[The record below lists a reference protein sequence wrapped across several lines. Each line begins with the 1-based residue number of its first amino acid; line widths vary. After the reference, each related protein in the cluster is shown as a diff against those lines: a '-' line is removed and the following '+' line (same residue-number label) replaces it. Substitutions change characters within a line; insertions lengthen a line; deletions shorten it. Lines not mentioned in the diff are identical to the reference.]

1 MQTKYDI
8 LIQNIKEEFK
18 NMNNTNEIWE
28 IPKYSKNQINKAGKT
43 LSLPD
48 ISSKEKNEALFVL
61 NNWRASH
68 GYPLQEIYNILKEIN
83 PDAIVAQR
91 LKRLDSIIGK
101 LKSFENMSLYRMQ
114 DLGGC
119 RVIVKDI
126 KELYQAVEKFKKHI
140 SLNTQFELKREDDYI
155 KKPKK
160 SGYRSYHLV
169 YKYHN
174 DKNTNYNKNMLIE
187 IQFRTKR
194 QHTWATAVEM
204 MSTYTQSNLK
214 SSIGEKYLLRFF
226 TIVSSIFAILEKE
239 PLCPNTPQNI
249 SELLTELKALDEKH
263 NILYNI
269 DSLNNVSKIIQN
281 NSKINNNDRCLLILN
296 SRQQVTSIQTFPEN
310 EYKLAYRS
318 FENIEKLYSQENI
331 VLVSV
336 SSINELGNAYPNYF
350 LDISNFIDLLDYAIE
365 LLNNNDKNI

>member
-1 MQTKYDI
+1 
-8 LIQNIKEEFK
+8 
-18 NMNNTNEIWE
+18 
-28 IPKYSKNQINKAGKT
+28 
-43 LSLPD
+43 
-48 ISSKEKNEALFVL
+48 
-61 NNWRASH
+61 
-68 GYPLQEIYNILKEIN
+68 
-83 PDAIVAQR
+83 
-91 LKRLDSIIGK
+91 
-101 LKSFENMSLYRMQ
+101 
-114 DLGGC
+114 
-119 RVIVKDI
+119 
-126 KELYQAVEKFKKHI
+126 
-140 SLNTQFELKREDDYI
+140 
-155 KKPKK
+155 
-160 SGYRSYHLV
+160 
-169 YKYHN
+169 
-174 DKNTNYNKNMLIE
+174 
-187 IQFRTKR
+187 
-194 QHTWATAVEM
+194 